1 VRRFDAIVVGAGPAG
16 STAAYRLARA
26 GARVVLIDRARFPRD
41 KPCGGGLSQRAVRL
55 LPVPVDPVV
64 EQVVRAF
71 EFRFRYG
78 RACERR
84 SARPL
89 VLMTQRRRLD
99 AFLAERAAEA
109 GAEFRDRARLAS
121 VDASSTRVRVTV
133 DGRSLEGDVLVGA
146 DGVNGVTARALAL
159 AEPRLHT
166 VALEGNLDGATPRGP
181 LDRAVIELGTVA
193 GGYGW
198 LFPKTG
204 HVNVGVWGWSSEGP
218 RLRQHLAGLCHAHG
232 YDPESLR
239 DVKGYRLPLRPPGAA
254 ASRGRAVLV
263 GDAAGLVDPF
273 SGDGIYEALLSA
285 RLASEAVLDLLA
297 GHAGDVRSY
306 SERLAAS
313 LGPLAASSWALKRA
327 FERFPR
333 LSFAVTRAP
342 FVWNVAESVF
352 CGDLSQPGAA
362 RGAVRVPLRLL
373 DALGANATSGS
384 AA

>member
-1 VRRFDAIVVGAGPAG
+1 MRRFDAIVVGAGPAG

-64 EQVVRAF
+64 EQVVHAF

-84 SARPL
+84 SGRSL

-99 AFLAERAAEA
+99 AFLVERAAEA
-109 GAEFRDRARLAS
+109 GAEFRDAARLAS
-121 VDASSTRVRVTV
+121 VDAASTGVRVTV
-133 DGRSLEGDVLVGA
+133 DGSRLEADVLVGA

-159 AEPRLHT
+159 ADPRVHT
-166 VALEGNLDGATPRGP
+166 VALEGNLDGATPRAA
-181 LDRAVIELGTVA
+181 DCAVIELGTVP

-198 LFPKTG
+198 LFPKAG
-204 HVNVGVWGWSSEGP
+204 HVNVGVWGWSSEGR
-218 RLRQHLAGLCHAHG
+218 RLRQHLAGLCRAHG
-232 YDPESLR
+232 YDPASLR
-239 DVKGYRLPLRPPGAA
+239 DLKGYRLPLRPPGAA
-254 ASRGRAVLV
+254 ASARRAVLV

-285 RLASEAVLDLLA
+285 RVASEAVLDVLA
-297 GHAGDVRSY
+297 GRAGDIRSY

-313 LGPLAASSWALKRA
+313 LDPLAASSWALKRA
-327 FERFPR
+327 FDRFPR
-333 LSFAVTRAP
+333 LSFAVTRSP
-342 FVWNVAESVF
+342 FVWKVAESVF
-352 CGDLSQPGAA
+352 CGDLAHPGAA
-362 RGAVRVPLRLL
+362 RGAVRLPLRLL
-373 DALGANATSGS
+373 DALGADATRAS
-384 AA
+384 AP